1 MDSTRTE
8 AINNTFPPE
17 IKSLPQVEIPV
28 DGVTGYCL
36 QNQDKQVVFFRFD
49 EGVSFPDHSHCGQRG
64 MIIEGEM
71 IIEIDG
77 QRGTPTVFPG
87 ASSTVRAS
95 PGRRPWW
102 TCPTLPTAT
111 GSTAE
116 AGDPVPLR
124 PPRPGRPFLHPRGPT
139 TTSQRSP
146 SRRAAATSRMSSAV
160 TACRASIS
168 SARSSAGR
176 P

>member
-1 MDSTRTE
+1 MSLGAGRGIGAIGSQTQEDGHMDSTRLE

-49 EGVSFPDHSHCGQRG
+49 EGVSFPDHSHCEQRG

-77 QRGTPTVFPG
+77 QSNLYQTGDTYRVPG
-87 ASSTVRAS
+87 GVKHRAS
-95 PGRRPWW
+95 FTR
-102 TCPTLPTAT
+102 
-111 GSTAE
+111 
-116 AGDPVPLR
+116 
-124 PPRPGRPFLHPRGPT
+124 PT
-139 TTSQRSP
+139 TLVD
-146 SRRAAATSRMSSAV
+146 MSEAPDRYRV
-160 TACRASIS
+160 H
-168 SARSSAGR
+168 G
-176 P
+176 